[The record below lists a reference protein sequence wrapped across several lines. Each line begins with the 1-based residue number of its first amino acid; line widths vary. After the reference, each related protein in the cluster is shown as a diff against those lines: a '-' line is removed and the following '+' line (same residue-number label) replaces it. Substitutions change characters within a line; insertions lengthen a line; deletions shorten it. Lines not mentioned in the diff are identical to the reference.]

1 MRVLEKKSIVAIKCR
16 NPYCLFS
23 GKQHQANALQKITA
37 ESKTLYRKMF

>member
-1 MRVLEKKSIVAIKCR
+1 MRVLVKKSIVALNCR

-23 GKQHQANALQKITA
+23 GKQHQADELQKIAA